1 MLDVTS
7 PIEYS
12 RVDIDYDHHRN
23 KPIDQEIEICQINL
37 NYGGLRGITANLYL
51 HVNRIQ
57 TEWSRN
63 NLLSEHGIKRWTPIE
78 SNITTICR
86 DLLNIVSR

>member
-1 MLDVTS
+1 MLVIL
-7 PIEYS
+7 PQEYS
-12 RVDIDYDHHRN
+12 RVNIDYDHHRN
-23 KPIDQEIEICQINL
+23 KPIDQEIEIRQINL
-37 NYGGLRGITANLYL
+37 NYGGLRGFTINFYL

-63 NLLSEHGIKRWTPIE
+63 NLLKEYCIKRCNPIE
-78 SNITTICR
+78 NNITTICR